1 MPLVGITQEL
11 GQNMWRIYTPP
22 QFSPV
27 LFTAIKVQK
36 QLR

>member
-1 MPLVGITQEL
+1 MPLAGIIQEL
-11 GQNMWRIYTPP
+11 GQNMWRIYMPP

-27 LFTAIKVQK
+27 LFTTIKVQK